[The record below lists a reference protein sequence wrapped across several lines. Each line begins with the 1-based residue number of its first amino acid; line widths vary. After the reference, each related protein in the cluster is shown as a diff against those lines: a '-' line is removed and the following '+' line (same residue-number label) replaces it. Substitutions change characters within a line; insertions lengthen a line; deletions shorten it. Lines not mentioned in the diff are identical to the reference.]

1 MVCTECGARISEED
15 QFCPKCG
22 AKVIKKRRC
31 PDCGALLRQDNKFC
45 PKCGRL
51 VGEKKTAK
59 AVSQDTMDIPMESIE
74 RNILSETA
82 AEIRTDRREERVP
95 HKSTPKKP
103 SSSQGTS
110 SRKPSSEGRTERSG
124 SAKSRSEHEEPVRRK
139 KAEPPVQKKKSQ
151 PAPPPKKRRPVYRE
165 EIVEDDDW
173 EDEDWDED
181 DDDEEG
187 TDILT
192 IMTAVMGCVV
202 LIIVAFVAFRLY
214 QQYVPKN
221 YDKVAKEQA
230 KEQEEAEEDS
240 KGDQEEG
247 QPEQDAEQS
256 EDEEPEG
263 AVLGTLTISKNVNVR
278 DNPSTSGS
286 NVIKVAQAGESYEYL
301 EVIDDGEWY
310 KIALSE
316 DGYTEGYVYAEYVT
330 VD

>member
-1 MVCTECGARISEED
+1 MVCTECGARLSEED

-51 VGEKKTAK
+51 VGEKKKPK
-59 AVSQDTMDIPMESIE
+59 AVSTDTMDIPMESIE

-82 AEIRTDRREERVP
+82 AEIRTDRRPEKEMHR
-95 HKSTPKKP
+95 
-103 SSSQGTS
+103 
-110 SRKPSSEGRTERSG
+110 
-124 SAKSRSEHEEPVRRK
+124 SRSERSDSVRSRSDHDNEETVRRK
-139 KAEPPVQKKKSQ
+139 KAEPPAPKKKSQ
-151 PAPPPKKRRPVYRE
+151 PAPPPKKKRPVYRE
-165 EIVEDDDW
+165 EIEEEDDW
-173 EDEDWDED
+173 EDEDWDDE
-181 DDDEEG
+181 EEG

-192 IMTAVMGCVV
+192 IMTAVIGCVV

-230 KEQEEAEEDS
+230 KEQEKSEEDS
-240 KGDQEEG
+240 KGDQEDG
-247 QPEQDAEQS
+247 QPEQDAGQS
-256 EDEEPEG
+256 EDAEPEG
-263 AVLGTLTISKNVNVR
+263 AILGTLTISKNVNVR